1 MNNPKIVQ
9 KFPFK
14 KTLEANKSYWW
25 CTCGLSSK
33 QPFCD
38 GSHEGS
44 DFLPEKVKL
53 EEEKEVYLCGCKM
66 SKKGAMCDGTHK
78 DL

>member
-1 MNNPKIVQ
+1 
-9 KFPFK
+9 
-14 KTLEANKSYWW
+14 
-25 CTCGLSSK
+25 
-33 QPFCD
+33 
-38 GSHEGS
+38 
-44 DFLPEKVKL
+44 VKL